1 MYIFGGFLFG
11 LFFSPV
17 EFVNVQAADHCVGG
31 GNGDD
36 NNSDN
41 DDDDEDEGWTRDNA
55 QGVRFIVKAP
65 SVYHQHRPELRQ
77 INFTV

>member
-1 MYIFGGFLFG
+1 ML
-11 LFFSPV
+11 V
-17 EFVNVQAADHCVGG
+17 VVNDDDD
-31 GNGDD
+31 DD

-41 DDDDEDEGWTRDNA
+41 DSDDDDGDEGWMKDNA
-55 QGVRFIVKAP
+55 QGVSFIVKAP